1 MTVNSKGSDL
11 KPFHVFKSFTVC
23 NTDVN
28 SNHDNQN
35 NDHFYTNELPI
46 IDSLISRSSQL
57 RTNSSPDNREKISLG
72 GSSSLGE
79 LQWENEIINDDFN
92 GNEQNGNELE
102 WDNYEED
109 TMAFHNEAEQLIY
122 EIEELTH
129 STINDLS

>member
-1 MTVNSKGSDL
+1 
-11 KPFHVFKSFTVC
+11 
-23 NTDVN
+23 VN

-57 RTNSSPDNREKISLG
+57 RSKNNSPDNREKVSLG

-122 EIEELTH
+122 EIEELTQ